1 MSRRKLGALAVV
13 LLALAWASP
22 LFAQAS
28 VAGRWEGAISVM
40 GQDLGIVVVFTDV
53 GAALTA
59 TIDIPQQGAKGI
71 PLRSVRSAGGSVHF
85 ELPAG
90 LGLAVFEGTV
100 TGDVM
105 SGTFTQGPA
114 KGTFEVKRGAAIR
127 TEPPPPYR
135 QEEVTIQAGAVTL
148 AGTLTAPATPGA
160 HPAVVLITG
169 SGPQNRDEEVFGI
182 KPFRMI
188 ADHLTRAG
196 FAVLRCDDRGVGGS
210 TGSVAKSTTAD
221 FAEDVLAEVRYL
233 EARPDID
240 KAHIGLLGHS
250 EGGLVAPMAAVKS
263 TSVAF
268 IVLMSGP
275 ALTGERVLLAQG
287 ELIAAAEHIPEAQ
300 VRANGDV
307 QRMIFAAV
315 RSGTGWE
322 AVTEAGEKQLMSA
335 FARLPEEQRKAMG
348 DPQTA
353 ARQQFASQVAFA
365 RSPWFKFFLDYDPAP
380 TLAKVQVPV
389 LAIFGGK
396 DLQVPSEPNRRVME
410 EVFAKSGLKDYRIVV
425 MPDANHLYQQAKTG
439 SVGEYTTL
447 KKEFLP
453 GFLDLLT
460 TWIGERAGLGAK
472 K

>member
-1 MSRRKLGALAVV
+1 MLGAVAAL
-13 LLALAWASP
+13 LLACGCARPA
-22 LFAQAS
+22 FAQPS

-53 GAALTA
+53 GAAMTA
-59 TIDIPQQGAKGI
+59 SIDIPQQGVRGI
-71 PLRSVRSAGGSVHF
+71 PLRNVRATAGRVHF

-90 LGLAVFEGTV
+90 PGLGVFEGTV
-100 TGDVM
+100 AGDVM
-105 SGTFTQGPA
+105 SGGFTQGSA
-114 KGTFEVKRGAAIR
+114 KGTFEIRRGAAPKP
-127 TEPPPPYR
+127 EPPPPYR
-135 QEEVTIQAGAVTL
+135 QEEVTILNGPIVL

-169 SGPQNRDEEVFGI
+169 SGPQNRDEEVFGV

-196 FAVLRCDDRGVGGS
+196 IAVLRCDDRGVGGS
-210 TGSVAKSTTAD
+210 TGSVPKSTTAD
-221 FAEDVLAEVRYL
+221 FAEDVLAQVRYL

-250 EGGLVAPMAAVKS
+250 EGGLVAPMAAAASK
-263 TSVAF
+263 SVAF
-268 IVLMSGP
+268 IILMSGP
-275 ALTGERVLLAQG
+275 ALTGEKIMLAQA
-287 ELIAAAEHIPEAQ
+287 ELIAAAERLPEEQ
-300 VRANGDV
+300 VRANADL
-307 QRMIFAAV
+307 QRMMFAAV

-322 AVTEAGEKQLMSA
+322 AAFEAGEKLTLA
-335 FARLPEEQRKAMG
+335 AIARLPEEQRKMMG
-348 DPQTA
+348 DPRTV
-353 ARQQFASQVAFA
+353 ARQQIAAQVTSM

-389 LAIFGGK
+389 LALFGGK
-396 DLQVPSEPNRRVME
+396 DLQVPAEPNRRTME
-410 EVFAKSGLKDYRIVV
+410 EVFAKSGLKDYRLVV
-425 MPDANHLYQQAKTG
+425 MPGANHLYQEAATG
-439 SVGEYTTL
+439 SVSEYAKL

-460 TWIGERAGLGAK
+460 TWIGERAGLAVK